1 LRYIAEEKIF
11 ATAFEIKTILEPHMN
26 IIGMLPARMGST
38 RYPGKPMAKIN
49 GIPMIGHVYY
59 RCRMCTLLTDVYVA
73 TCDRE
78 IFDYIESIG
87 GKAVMT
93 ADTHERCSD
102 RCAEGMLKIEQQTG
116 KRTDILAMIQGDEP
130 MVYPEMI
137 AESLQP
143 MLDDPAVLI
152 TNLLGEIT
160 SQAEF
165 EDPNQVKVV
174 TDLAGNALY
183 FSREPIPSRKKFSGT
198 IPMFKQVPIIPFRR
212 DFLIEYN
219 SMAQTPLEIIESVDM
234 MRIVENGI
242 KVRMIK
248 TAYETHA
255 VDTIA
260 DLQHVEELMKE
271 DALVKLYERA

>member
-1 LRYIAEEKIF
+1 
-11 ATAFEIKTILEPHMN
+11 MN

-38 RYPGKPMAKIN
+38 RFPGKPMARIN

-59 RCRMCTLLTDVYVA
+59 RCKMCPELTEVYVA

-102 RCAEGMLKIEQQTG
+102 RCAEGMLTIEKQTG
-116 KRTDILAMIQGDEP
+116 ISTDILAMIQGDEP

-137 AESLQP
+137 SEALQP
-143 MLDDPAVLI
+143 MLDDPGIQI

-174 TDLAGNALY
+174 VDLSGNALY
-183 FSREPIPSRKKFSGT
+183 FSREPIPSRKKFSGS
-198 IPMFKQVPIIPFRR
+198 IPMYKQVPIIPFRR

-219 SMAQTPLEIIESVDM
+219 RMEQTPLEIIESVDM
-234 MRIVENGI
+234 MRIVENGLKI
-242 KVRMIK
+242 RMVK
-248 TAYETHA
+248 TKFTTHA
-255 VDTIA
+255 VDTVD
-260 DLQHVEELMKE
+260 DLSHVEELMA
-271 DALVKLYERA
+271 DDRLVKLYERA

>member
-1 LRYIAEEKIF
+1 
-11 ATAFEIKTILEPHMN
+11 MN
-26 IIGMLPARMGST
+26 IVGMVPARMGST
-38 RYPGKPMAKIN
+38 RFPGKPMARIS

-59 RCRMCTLLTDVYVA
+59 RCKMCPLLTDVYVA

-78 IFDYIESIG
+78 IYDYVESIG

-102 RCAEGMLKIEQQTG
+102 RCAEGMLAIEKQTG
-116 KRTDILAMIQGDEP
+116 IRTDILAMIQGDEP

-137 AESLQP
+137 SEALQP
-143 MLDDPAVLI
+143 MLDDPDIMI
-152 TNLLGEIT
+152 TNLLGAIS

-174 TDLAGNALY
+174 VDQCGNALY
-183 FSREPIPSRKKFSGT
+183 FSREPIPSRKKYTGP

-219 SMAQTPLEIIESVDM
+219 RMEPTPLEIIESVDM
-234 MRIVENGI
+234 MRIVENGL
-242 KVRMIK
+242 KVRMVQTK
-248 TAYETHA
+248 YTTHA
-255 VDTIA
+255 VDTTD
-260 DLQHVEELMKE
+260 DLHHVEALMAN
-271 DALVKLYERA
+271 DRLVNLYEGA